1 MKLYIFLL
9 QTSFE
14 SLSLALPSCG
24 GRTLVRAGHLSRR
37 FCVIILILI
46 LISGRS
52 SIEESVCCVWKI
64 ATLRI
69 IGSDGKMYNF
79 QQEIVKETAL
89 NSYSSLHDFPISRMD
104 IRRLFG

>member
-9 QTSFE
+9 QTSFQ
-14 SLSLALPSCG
+14 SRSQALPSCG

-46 LISGRS
+46 SGRS

-69 IGSDGKMYNF
+69 IVSDGKMYNF

-89 NSYSSLHDFPISRMD
+89 NSYSSLHDFPINRMD
-104 IRRLFG
+104 IQRLFG